1 MKRNLWFLKVLVSV
15 AILFAVT
22 PLRADITGTILGVV
36 TDPSGAAIP
45 GASVSLRNSSTGF
58 ARQATTDP
66 AGSYEFLAVP
76 IGSDY
81 SVEVEA
87 TGFRKS
93 TQTGIT
99 LLVNQRFRADFQLV
113 VGSMTQKVEVSA
125 AAAQVE
131 TTSTQLGDVIGASKM
146 ESLPLNGRSYLDLLG
161 LQSGVIPI
169 TSGMEPTDRPVSGTI
184 VNAGYFSVNGNRE
197 AANSFLINGGDVE
210 EGRLNGAEVVP
221 TLDSLQEFRLLTN
234 SFDAEYGRFAGGIIN
249 AVTKS
254 GTNGLHGSLFEFLR
268 NDDLDSRN
276 FFAYNQYSPTGQ
288 ELPGTARGAFKQ
300 NQFGAA
306 VGGPIRKNRMFFFSD
321 YQGTRQVLGVASGI
335 IHVPSASERNGDFSD
350 VTTTGYAPLT
360 GSVRGDNIPGSGSM
374 DEVLSARLG
383 YTVASGE
390 PYWVSGCNSLAQAQA
405 GMCVFPGQ
413 VIPQAA
419 WGPVATAVMT
429 NTNYIPT
436 AVASPGGV
444 PIYTTTAYPQRVRDD
459 KIGER
464 IDINGGRT
472 GNWTY
477 YQHFDDSNLAQPWV
491 WGNVPGFPATTLTRA
506 QQFML
511 SNTRNFGAAAVN
523 EARVNFTRLGL
534 HNDTPTGT
542 YASLS
547 SLGFQS
553 GANGAPG
560 LLDVP
565 APMNGMPFISFSEL
579 GFSTGKDEA
588 HITANNTYQAMDS
601 FSLIRGKH
609 TLKFGGEYRFYE
621 INGEGVVSAGSFG
634 FAGGETG
641 NDFADFLL
649 DAPDTGTV
657 SSNKFLYSRTKYGG
671 AYAQDTFKIKPNFT
685 LNYGLRWDVSQ
696 PYYDV
701 RNLIQTFVPGEQSK
715 VFPGAPT
722 GWVFPN
728 DPGIPST
735 LAPTRYDNFGPRLG
749 IAYSPGFSDG
759 PLGKLFG
766 GPGKTSIRAGSGIYY
781 TAIEDLTLFYELG
794 DAPFA
799 LFFPIPGQMYLDEPF
814 KSRTAPG
821 GAGQRFPFTPPTP
834 GSPVNWA
841 EFLPIGGSPGIQNN
855 NELPYAEHFNFT
867 LQRELTHST
876 IFSLAY
882 VGTRGHRLIAGVEFN
897 PGSATKCLQIAAQMA
912 LTNPGATPCGPF
924 GEDVIYNLGNGTIV
938 NGTRPY
944 SVTSGYELSQGLL
957 DFSDNSWYSAMTN
970 SNYNSLQAS
979 LQRSVG
985 AFMFLAAYTY
995 AKAMDN
1001 ASGLADQVNPFNYR
1015 LSKSLSS
1022 FDMTHNFVTSY
1033 NYTLPLEK
1041 LTSSGVLR
1049 KFIQGWQ
1056 VSGITRFTTGLP
1068 VTLGEAD
1075 DNSLC
1080 GCNGGVGQDYPDYNN
1095 QPLQYYNPRHTVNNQ
1110 YFSTTQF
1117 TPEAVGQLG
1126 TANRRFFHGPGLN
1139 NWDLAAHKVTSISE
1153 GVKLEFRAEFFNIF
1167 NHAQF
1172 QTPQGNITTLS
1183 SFGLVTGAND
1193 PRIGQMALKLYF

>member
-1 MKRNLWFLKVLVSV
+1 MTRGISLSTVFVSV
-15 AILFAVT
+15 AIFLAVS

-36 TDPSGAAIP
+36 TDPSGAAVP
-45 GASVSLRNSSTGF
+45 GASVSLRNSSTGLT
-58 ARQATTDP
+58 RQTTTDP
-66 AGSYEFLAVP
+66 TGSYEFLAVP

-81 SVEVEA
+81 SVAVEA
-87 TGFRKS
+87 QGFRKS

-99 LLVNQRFRADFQLV
+99 LLVNQRYRADFQLL
-113 VGSMTQKVEVSA
+113 VGTVTQRVEVSA

-184 VNAGYFSVNGNRE
+184 ANAGYFSVNGNRE

-234 SFDAEYGRFAGGIIN
+234 SFDAEYGRFAGGVIN

-254 GTNGLHGSLFEFLR
+254 GTNGFHGSLFEFLR

-276 FFAYNQYSPTGQ
+276 FFAYNQYSVTGQ

-306 VGGPIRKNRMFFFSD
+306 VGGPIIKNRMFFFSD
-321 YQGTRQVLGVASGI
+321 YQGTRQVLGVESGI
-335 IHVPSASERNGDFSD
+335 IHVPSASERTGDFSD
-350 VTTTGYAPLT
+350 VATTGYAPLT
-360 GSVRGDNIPGSGSM
+360 GSVRGSSTAGSGSM
-374 DEVLSARLG
+374 DEVLTSRLG
-383 YTVASGE
+383 YTVTSGE
-390 PYWVSGCNSLAQAQA
+390 PYWVSGCTTLAQAQV

-419 WGPVATAVMT
+419 WGPVAKAVMT
-429 NTNYIPT
+429 TTNYIPM

-464 IDINGGRT
+464 IDISGGRT
-472 GNWTY
+472 GSWTY

-511 SNTRNFGAAAVN
+511 SNTRNFGGAAVN
-523 EARVNFTRLGL
+523 EARLNFTRLGL
-534 HNDTPTGT
+534 HNDQPSPNQPSIS
-542 YASLS
+542 A
-547 SLGFQS
+547 LGFQS
-553 GANGAPG
+553 GASGAPG
-560 LLDVP
+560 LLDAAP
-565 APMNGMPFISFSEL
+565 PMNGMPYISFSQL

-588 HITANNTYQAMDS
+588 HVTANNTYQAMDS
-601 FSLIRGKH
+601 FSLIYGKH
-609 TLKFGGEYRFYE
+609 TMKFGGEYRFYE
-621 INGEGVVSAGSFG
+621 INGEGIVSAGEFG

-671 AYAQDTFKIKPNFT
+671 AYAQDTFKIKSNFT

-722 GWVFPN
+722 GWVFPS

-735 LAPTRYDNFGPRLG
+735 LAPTRYDNFAPRLG
-749 IAYSPGFSDG
+749 LAYSPGFSDG
-759 PLGKLFG
+759 LLGKLFG

-799 LFFPIPGQMYLDEPF
+799 LYFPIPGLVYLDEPF
-814 KSRTAPG
+814 KSRISAG

-841 EFLPIGGSPGIQNN
+841 EFLPIGGSPGVQNN

-867 LQRELTHST
+867 IQRELARST
-876 IFSLAY
+876 ILSLAY

-897 PGSATKCLQIAAQMA
+897 PGSAAKCEAINAQLA
-912 LTNPGATPCGPF
+912 TGATPCGPF
-924 GEDVIYNLGNGTIV
+924 GEDVIYTLSNGTNA

-957 DFSDNSWYSAMTN
+957 DFSDNSWYSAMAN
-970 SNYNSLQAS
+970 SNYNSLQTS

-985 AFMFLAAYTY
+985 AFTFLAAYTY

-1001 ASGLADQVNPFNYR
+1001 ASGLADQINPFNYR
-1015 LSKSLSS
+1015 VSKSLSS
-1022 FDMTHNFVTSY
+1022 FDMTHNFVMSY
-1033 NYTLPLEK
+1033 NYTLPLER
-1041 LTSSGVLR
+1041 LTSSGPLR
-1049 KFIQGWQ
+1049 KFLQGWQ

-1068 VTLGEAD
+1068 VTLGESD
-1075 DNSLC
+1075 DHSLC
-1080 GCNGGVGQDYPDYNN
+1080 GCNGGTGQDYPNYNN
-1095 QPLQYYNPRHTVNNQ
+1095 QPLQYFNPRKAAYNQ

-1117 TPEAVGQLG
+1117 TPEAIGQLG
-1126 TANRRFFHGPGLN
+1126 DANRRFFHGPGLN
-1139 NWDLAAHKVTSISE
+1139 NWDLAAHKVTNITE
-1153 GVKLEFRAEFFNIF
+1153 RIKLEFRAEFFNIF

-1172 QTPQGNITTLS
+1172 TSPAGTVNATS
-1183 SFGLVTGAND
+1183 SFGDVLSAND
-1193 PRIGQMALKLYF
+1193 PRIGQMALKLFF